1 MCAHN
6 VGGTAAAAAAASA
19 ANACFCF
26 CFTVYG
32 VSAYVDV
39 VVGDYTKIW
48 RRLKVARHT
57 SHVTRH
63 TSHVTRHQADVVL
76 VSPPWG
82 GPQYA
87 EEQVMAMS
95 TLPCSIASIIAITRH
110 ITPNAM

>member
-1 MCAHN
+1 VAQVIAIEIAPVRAMMCAHN
-6 VGGTAAAAAAASA
+6 VGGTAAPTAAAVASA

-57 SHVTRH
+57 SHVTRYA
-63 TSHVTRHQADVVL
+63 SHVTRLMSCLYLPLGADR
-76 VSPPWG
+76 
-82 GPQYA
+82 
-87 EEQVMAMS
+87 S
-95 TLPCSIASIIAITRH
+95 TPK
-110 ITPNAM
+110 NK